1 MGIEVGRAYR
11 LEYGSALAAAMSVTG
26 ISKAT
31 QAVVSGTGFTV
42 TAGQFVFLGAVDGMT
57 ELNNVVARVATSP
70 TPSATAFTLE
80 GIDSTSFGDW
90 VASPGVRAVTTWTT
104 IAQITGVDFGAGSVD
119 SIDITTVLDTA
130 RQNAAGLISRPDI
143 TVNLFSDYAT
153 GAAQTAMDVAA
164 NAGTILP
171 FRATRASGYRRC
183 FAGIPS
189 EVGESVSVNQAITGS
204 FTIINR
210 SNRYVRY
217 LT

>member
-11 LEYGSALAAAMSVTG
+11 LEYGSALGAAMSVTG

-42 TAGQFVFLGAVDGMT
+42 TAGQFVFLGPVEGMA

-70 TPSATAFTLE
+70 TPTATAFTLE
-80 GIDSTSFGDW
+80 GIDSTNFGTW
-90 VASPGVRAVTTWTT
+90 VASPGVQVITTWTT
-104 IAQITGVDFGAGSVD
+104 IAQVTSVDFGAGAVE
-119 SIDITTVLDTA
+119 SIDITTLLDTA
-130 RQNAAGLISRPDI
+130 RQNATGLISRPDI
-143 TVNLFSDYAT
+143 TVNVFADYAT

-171 FRATRASGYRRC
+171 IRAVRSSGYRRLW
-183 FAGIPS
+183 AGTPS
-189 EVGESVSVNQAITGS
+189 EVGESVAVNQAITGS
-204 FTIINR
+204 FTITVR